1 MKKHLLSIAFVGI
14 TAAATAGNFT
24 ITDASSANVAGTTQ
38 TYNIVA
44 NSTDT
49 RIFTITNTNASQV
62 NVKVRKTVIQQHH
75 PNATTWFCTDQL
87 CYAPTTTLS
96 GNVPMASGGMFDL
109 TIDIDPYNNTGVS
122 EVRYA
127 IINQSNTNDTSFVTI
142 VYNVGPAGIANN
154 IAVKASISN
163 PMPNPA
169 STQFNMTYKLGSSS
183 TDGAKLMVYNMLGA
197 VVMETEITSAEG
209 TVRMDVSTLDQG
221 VYFCSLVSDGK
232 THATRRLVVSH

>member
-1 MKKHLLSIAFVGI
+1 MKKHLLAIAFLGI
-14 TAAATAGNFT
+14 TAAANAGNFS
-24 ITDASSANVAGTTQ
+24 ITDASSVNVAGTTQ

-44 NSTDT
+44 SSTDS
-49 RIFTITNTNASQV
+49 RIFTVMNNNATQV

-75 PNATTWFCTDQL
+75 PSSTTWFCTDL
-87 CYAPTTTLS
+87 NCYAPTTTLS
-96 GNVPMASGGMFDL
+96 PSFAMAASGTFDL
-109 TIDIDPYNNTGVS
+109 TIDIDPYNQTGVS

-127 IINQSNTNDTSFVTI
+127 IINQMNTSDTSFVTVI
-142 VYNVGPAGIANN
+142 YNIGPAGIANN
-154 IAVKASISN
+154 VAVKASISN

-169 STQFNMTYKLGSSS
+169 SAQFSMTYKLGSSS
-183 TDGAKLMVYNMLGA
+183 TAGAKLMVYNMLGA